1 MTRWSVGV
9 ILCDA
14 VLALVINTSAMLL
27 TNAPITFAS
36 WYPGVASAF
45 FTNVLLQ
52 LILPVPSAGQLLSR
66 PLAGNRTRFVMSVF
80 VENLVYVTCISF
92 TMAVLQAEGRPVVDV
107 WLQTYAQLVAMGYVA
122 SLVLWLVSNHRTLA
136 DHPEVVSE

>member
-1 MTRWSVGV
+1 MRCGACIGHQHVGYAADERAHYV
-9 ILCDA
+9 R
-14 VLALVINTSAMLL
+14 LVVSG
-27 TNAPITFAS
+27 S
-36 WYPGVASAF
+36 G
-45 FTNVLLQ
+45 VLLQ

-107 WLQTYAQLVAMGYVA
+107 WLQTYAQLVAIGYVA